1 MRTSENLH
9 QKRPWRISRLADLS
23 HQKSA
28 IFGKENELSDMKTRR
43 WILMEARVLVQ
54 LDVGTSHMQPSRW
67 GGLDLGEYT
76 GTPKKKSYA
85 WQFLS
90 DWNRKRPFW
99 KSSSPQKSKMRT
111 KRFQLFGSGF
121 SVDYSIFF
129 NFQDLDAVLIVF
141 RCSISISI
149 WFWLMRFLEHRLSS
163 LESKKAGTWTW
174 TLFVLMLCS
183 WFFLIDKLMGS
194 IYIYIIYLHL

>member
-1 MRTSENLH
+1 
-9 QKRPWRISRLADLS
+9 
-23 HQKSA
+23 
-28 IFGKENELSDMKTRR
+28 MKTRR

-99 KSSSPQKSKMRT
+99 KSSSPQKLKMRT

-163 LESKKAGTWTW
+163 LYFGLNVTTDTKCLDLKNLRKLEHEHEPF
-174 TLFVLMLCS
+174 LFWCCVPDFFWLINS
-183 WFFLIDKLMGS
+183 WDPY
-194 IYIYIIYLHL
+194 IYIYCIIFTFIYSWILWVVSR